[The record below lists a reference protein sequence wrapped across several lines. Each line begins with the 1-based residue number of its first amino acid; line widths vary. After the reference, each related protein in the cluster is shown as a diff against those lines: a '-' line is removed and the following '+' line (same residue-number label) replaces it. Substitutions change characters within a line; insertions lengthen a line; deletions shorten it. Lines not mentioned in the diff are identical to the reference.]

1 MHSIVFVF
9 AIEIQLAF
17 FFYRFFFA
25 NKCIN
30 LTLLRYAI
38 YKCTIKEN
46 NINVSVIKKHT
57 R

>member
-17 FFYRFFFA
+17 FSTVFFT

-46 NINVSVIKKHT
+46 NINVPVIKKHT